1 MFWQVISSQE
11 GTCQQINPF
20 KFLKINSNCTYL
32 STFWLV
38 KFLKVKISA
47 AAILI
52 FCVLIHLGV
61 LLKNNNKCWIKNPSL
76 LFKNWLKLEKYPSF
90 MIFFLKT
97 IFFSKFYDEYVPNW
111 VFPLI
116 NMHMIYKNQL
126 VATYQLKPSTRDAR
140 QVCHFL
146 KKKLKKLKFR
156 VFFQMFR

>member
-1 MFWQVISSQE
+1 MNTYNHIVLASYKLPRGYMPTNKSFKVF
-11 GTCQQINPF
+11 GNQQQLYLF
-20 KFLKINSNCTYL
+20 KYILASEI
-32 STFWLV
+32 
-38 KFLKVKISA
+38 LKVKISA
-47 AAILI
+47 AAILK

-146 KKKLKKLKFR
+146 KKKTEKT
-156 VFFQMFR
+156 

>member
-1 MFWQVISSQE
+1 MNTYNHIVLASYKLPRGYMPTNKSFKVFE
-11 GTCQQINPF
+11 NQQQLYLF
-20 KFLKINSNCTYL
+20 KYILASEI
-32 STFWLV
+32 
-38 KFLKVKISA
+38 LKVKISA
-47 AAILI
+47 AAILK

-97 IFFSKFYDEYVPNW
+97 IFFFKFYDQYVPNW

-146 KKKLKKLKFR
+146 KINTEKT
-156 VFFQMFR
+156 